1 MPGRPED
8 EQTRVADEIERI
20 REAART
26 APVPVRGSD
35 EVLPPVKP
43 VPSPRGVEPIAAPSA
58 PAATPTRPDNG
69 AVNRLWSLPIAA
81 PPRGLAGRL
90 FGFLR
95 RGLAPLWDAQS
106 TFNSR
111 QVQLD
116 NDILAYVDAR
126 FEQTHRHYDGV
137 LGHYGQHLTEVDQ
150 RHLILQNE
158 LVAHV
163 HDLVKRIDIVLAES
177 ERGRVSLESSLRDLR
192 TRLVQLEERLGAR

>member
-1 MPGRPED
+1 MSARTED
-8 EQTRVADEIERI
+8 EQKRVAAEIERV
-20 REAART
+20 RAAARS
-26 APVPVRGSD
+26 APVLERGPD
-35 EVLPPVKP
+35 AVLPPARP
-43 VPSPRGVEPIAAPSA
+43 VPSPTAVDSVAVPPA
-58 PAATPTRPDNG
+58 PAGPIRPDNA
-69 AVNRLWSLPIAA
+69 AVNRLWSLPLGD
-81 PPRGLAGRL
+81 PPRGFAGRL

-95 RGLAPLWDAQS
+95 RALAPLWEAQAS
-106 TFNSR
+106 FNSR

-116 NDILAYVDAR
+116 NEILAYVDAR

-177 ERGRVSLESSLRDLR
+177 ERGRVSLEASLRDLR
-192 TRLVQLEERLGAR
+192 ARLVSLEERLGAR